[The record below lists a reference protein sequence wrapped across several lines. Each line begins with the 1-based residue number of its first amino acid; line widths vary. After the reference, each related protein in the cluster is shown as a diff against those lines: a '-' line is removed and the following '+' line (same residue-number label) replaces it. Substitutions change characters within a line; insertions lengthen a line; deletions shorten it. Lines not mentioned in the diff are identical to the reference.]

1 MCHVYWCCTVT
12 SMQVGVAMSLFVLLD
27 PLITSDEFKAHCVF
41 YMALMA
47 FSTVLINGTSAK
59 YVLQALGLLKM
70 TPQQVEVLQLV
81 LKVRGLSR
89 HRVVVP

>member
-1 MCHVYWCCTVT
+1 
-12 SMQVGVAMSLFVLLD
+12 MQVGVAMSLFVLLD
-27 PLITSDEFKAHCVF
+27 PLIASDEFKAHCVF
-41 YMALMA
+41 YMALIA

-81 LKVRGLSR
+81 LKVGEFSR
-89 HRVVVP
+89 HRVAAP